1 MKPERGIVR
10 HDMASDESKMAQT
23 TRSDIERTLAEIA
36 RQPIGEP
43 TGDVAA
49 PAAEVELAMA
59 DLVSDDN
66 GEIVFCNDSGFR
78 SLAIRTDSG
87 IVADGRADAHL
98 TAAGDDVSGF
108 NYVKFENGLTL
119 FYEEGLELIVLGGS
133 APSPA

>member
-1 MKPERGIVR
+1 
-10 HDMASDESKMAQT
+10 MASDESKMART
-23 TRSDIERTLAEIA
+23 TRSDFERTLAEIA
-36 RQPIGEP
+36 RQPIGEL

-78 SLAIRTDSG
+78 SLAIHTDSQVVG
-87 IVADGRADAHL
+87 DGRADAHL

-108 NYVKFENGLTL
+108 NYVKFDNGLTL
-119 FYEEGLELIVLGGS
+119 FYEEGLELIVLRGS